1 MDDSATVS
9 NTRLVRLVEGAA
21 AVAGQTDL
29 TSVLYTTIETAID
42 LTGARYGALGVVDE
56 DGKLM
61 EFLHRGI
68 STAAADK
75 IAHPP
80 EGLGLL
86 GAITRGGE
94 IVRLDEILSHPDSVG
109 FPANHPPMTSF
120 LGVPVRLGTE
130 IFGNLYLTD
139 KDGGFTREDEDL
151 VAGLAIVAGAAIN
164 TARLQRRLRR
174 LAVVEDRER
183 IARDLHD
190 AIIQD
195 LFAVGLSLQ
204 AATQKV
210 VTDEVK
216 AVITDTVRRLDEAIS
231 ALRRFIFDLR
241 PPVWSQRDLR
251 EEVSELIGHLT
262 APYKAQTEIVFEG
275 KLDKL
280 SPNIVDD
287 TLQLI
292 SEALSN
298 ALRHADSE
306 RIAIEVGQ
314 DRDELLV
321 IVSDDGTGFDLEQ
334 TTPGMGLEN
343 IRTRAQRAGGEAA
356 ITTTPGSGTTVRI
369 RLPL

>member
-1 MDDSATVS
+1 MNDPTTVS
-9 NTRLVRLVEGAA
+9 NTRLMRLVEGAA

-42 LTGARYGALGVVDE
+42 LTGAQYGALGVVDE
-56 DGKLM
+56 DGRLM
-61 EFLHRGI
+61 EFLHRGM
-68 STAAADK
+68 AAAQADE
-75 IAHPP
+75 IDHPP

-86 GAITRGGE
+86 GVITTRG
-94 IVRLDEILSHPDSVG
+94 EILRLADLSEHPDAAG
-109 FPANHPPMTSF
+109 FPANHPQMRSF
-120 LGVPVRLGTE
+120 LGVPIRLGSE

-139 KDGGFTREDEDL
+139 KAPAFTREDEEL
-151 VAGLAIVAGAAIN
+151 VAGLAVVAGAAIN

-210 VTDEVK
+210 VSDEVHT
-216 AVITDTVRRLDEAIS
+216 VITDTVHRLDEAIS

-262 APYKAQTEIVFEG
+262 EPYNAHTEIVFEG

-298 ALRHADSE
+298 ALRHAGSE
-306 RIAIEVGQ
+306 QVLVEIGQ
-314 DRDELLV
+314 DRDELMVLV
-321 IVSDDGTGFDLEQ
+321 VDQGTGFDLDEP
-334 TTPGMGLEN
+334 TAGMGLEN
-343 IRTRAQRAGGEAA
+343 IRTRAQRAGGEAT
-356 ITTTPGSGTTVRI
+356 ITTSPGSGTTVRI

>member
-1 MDDSATVS
+1 M
-9 NTRLVRLVEGAA
+9 RLVEGAA

-42 LTGARYGALGVVDE
+42 LTGARYGALGVLDE
-56 DGKLM
+56 DGRLM
-61 EFLHRGI
+61 EFLHRGM
-68 STAAADK
+68 STAAADR
-75 IAHPP
+75 IESLP
-80 EGLGLL
+80 EGLGIL
-86 GAITRGGE
+86 GVIARDGKTLRINQ
-94 IVRLDEILSHPDSVG
+94 IDEHPDAIG
-109 FPANHPPMTSF
+109 FPAHHPRMTSF

-139 KDGGFTREDEDL
+139 KVGGFTREDEDL
-151 VAGLAIVAGAAIN
+151 VAGLAVVAGAAIN

-210 VTDEVK
+210 VSDEVRT
-216 AVITDTVRRLDEAIS
+216 VITDTVQRLDDAIS
-231 ALRRFIFDLR
+231 SLRRFIFDLR

-262 APYKAQTEIVFEG
+262 EPYSTQTEVVFEG

-292 SEALSN
+292 SEAVSN
-298 ALRHADSE
+298 ALRHAASD
-306 RIAIEVGQ
+306 RIVIEVGQ
-314 DRDELLV
+314 DRDELMV
-321 IVSDDGTGFDLEQ
+321 AVTDEGAGFDIDEP
-334 TTPGMGLEN
+334 TAGMGLEN
-343 IRTRAQRAGGEAA
+343 IRTRAQRAGGEAT
-356 ITTTPGSGTTVRI
+356 IMTSPGSGTTVRI

>member
-1 MDDSATVS
+1 MDNPPTVT
-9 NTRLVRLVEGAA
+9 NTRLMRLVEGAA

-42 LTGARYGALGVVDE
+42 LTGAQYGALGVVDE
-56 DGKLM
+56 EGKLM
-61 EFLHRGI
+61 EFLHRGL
-68 STAAADK
+68 SVAEADK
-75 IAHPP
+75 IDHPP

-86 GAITRGGE
+86 GTITREGR
-94 IVRLDEILSHPDSVG
+94 IVRIDAISEHADSVG
-109 FPANHPPMTSF
+109 FPEHHPPMASF
-120 LGVPVRLGTE
+120 LGVPVRLGHE
-130 IFGNLYLTD
+130 IFGNLYLTN
-139 KDGGFTREDEDL
+139 KEGGFTREDEEL
-151 VAGLAIVAGAAIN
+151 VAGLAVVAGAAIN

-210 VTDEVK
+210 VAPEVRT
-216 AVITDTVRRLDEAIS
+216 VISDTVQRLDDSIS
-231 ALRRFIFDLR
+231 SLRRFIFDLR

-262 APYKAQTEIVFEG
+262 EPYDAQTEIVFEG

-298 ALRHADSE
+298 ALRHAGSE
-306 RIAIEVGQ
+306 RVVVEVGQ
-314 DRDELLV
+314 DRDELMV
-321 IVSDDGTGFDLEQ
+321 VVSDQGTGFDPNEP
-334 TTPGMGLEN
+334 TAGMGLEN
-343 IRTRAQRAGGEAA
+343 IRTRAQRAGGEAS
-356 ITTTPGSGTTVRI
+356 ITTSPGTGTTVRI

>member
-1 MDDSATVS
+1 MENSPTMS
-9 NTRLVRLVEGAA
+9 NTRLMRLVEGAA

-29 TSVLYTTIETAID
+29 TSVLYTTIETGID
-42 LTGARYGALGVVDE
+42 LTSARYGALGVLDE
-56 DGKLM
+56 DGRLL
-61 EFLHRGI
+61 EFLHRGMA
-68 STAAADK
+68 STTSDS
-75 IAHPP
+75 IDHPP

-86 GAITRGGE
+86 GTIGRKGE
-94 IVRLDEILSHPDSVG
+94 ILRIGSIADHPDSVG
-109 FPANHPPMTSF
+109 FPPNHPEMSSF

-139 KDGGFTREDEDL
+139 KDGGFTREDEEL
-151 VAGLAIVAGAAIN
+151 VAGLAVVAGAAIN

-204 AATQKV
+204 ASTQKIV
-210 VTDEVK
+210 APEVRT
-216 AVITDTVRRLDEAIS
+216 VITDTVQRLDDAIS
-231 ALRRFIFDLR
+231 SLRRFIFDLR

-262 APYKAQTEIVFEG
+262 EPYSAQTEVVFEG

-298 ALRHADSE
+298 ALRHAGSE
-306 RIAIEVGQ
+306 RVMVEVGQ
-314 DRDELLV
+314 DRDELMV
-321 IVSDDGTGFDLEQ
+321 VVSDQGSGFDVEAP
-334 TTPGMGLEN
+334 TPGMGLEN
-343 IRTRAQRAGGEAA
+343 IRTRAQRAGGEAS
-356 ITTTPGSGTTVRI
+356 ITASPGTGTTVRI

>member
-1 MDDSATVS
+1 MEHSTSVS
-9 NTRLVRLVEGAA
+9 NTRLMQLVEGAA

-42 LTGARYGALGVVDE
+42 LTDAQYGALGVIDE

-61 EFLHRGI
+61 EFLHRGM
-68 STAAADK
+68 STAIADQ
-75 IAHPP
+75 IDHLP
-80 EGLGLL
+80 EGRGLL
-86 GAITRGGE
+86 GTITREG
-94 IVRLDEILSHPDSVG
+94 RILRIGAVADHADAVG
-109 FPANHPPMTSF
+109 FPENHPQMSSF

-130 IFGNLYLTD
+130 IFGNLYLTN
-139 KDGGFTREDEDL
+139 KTGGFTVEDEEL
-151 VAGLAIVAGAAIN
+151 VAGLAVVAGAAIN

-204 AATQKV
+204 AVTQKV
-210 VTDEVK
+210 MAPQVHT
-216 AVITDTVRRLDEAIS
+216 VITDTVRRLDDAIS

-241 PPVWSQRDLR
+241 PPIWSQRDLR
-251 EEVSELIGHLT
+251 QEVSELIGHLT
-262 APYKAQTEIVFEG
+262 GPYRAQTEVVFEG

-280 SPNIVDD
+280 TPNIVDD
-287 TLQLI
+287 TLQLV

-298 ALRHADSE
+298 ALRHAGTESVVVE
-306 RIAIEVGQ
+306 IGQ
-314 DRDELLV
+314 DRDELMV
-321 IVSDDGTGFDLEQ
+321 VVADQGTGFDLDTP
-334 TTPGMGLEN
+334 TTGLGLEN
-343 IRTRAQRAGGEAA
+343 IRTRAQRAGGEATI
-356 ITTTPGSGTTVRI
+356 ITSPGSGTTVRI